1 MGNAS
6 ERACK
11 KERAERARLAL
22 AEKRAAALS
31 NPTSDDP
38 MPSSTGNLP
47 DAPAESTL
55 SQPPQP
61 HSQSSARRNP
71 PRSRSIL
78 AALGSE
84 SGSSAGASTE
94 TRPTRKTALAA
105 QTLLQ
110 QVQLSV
116 GDNSEE
122 GSELRS
128 ELEDENSDD
137 SLSDDRSRQSSSD
150 IAIGDIALQPTGKLE
165 IIAPLKKKSVPAPA
179 SRKSKKTP
187 PVLPEPEVDSLSGE
201 DDGKS
206 LLLHI

>member
-6 ERACK
+6 ERARK
-11 KERAERARLAL
+11 KERAERAQLAL

-38 MPSSTGNLP
+38 MPSSTGNLL
-47 DAPAESTL
+47 DAPAKSTL

-61 HSQSSARRNP
+61 CSQSSARQNP
-71 PRSRSIL
+71 PRSRSIS

-94 TRPTRKTALAA
+94 TCPTHKTALAA

-116 GDNSEE
+116 GDDSEE

-128 ELEDENSDD
+128 EPEDENSDD
-137 SLSDDRSRQSSSD
+137 SLSDDRSHQSSSD

-165 IIAPLKKKSVPAPA
+165 IIALLKKKSVPAPA

-187 PVLPEPEVDSLSGE
+187 PVLPEPEVDSSSGE

-206 LLLHI
+206 LSLHI